1 MLVRRNI
8 YYDERFYS
16 DDDYDYLD
24 EVMYSEDKESHTV
37 RNALLGAGA
46 LGAAGVG
53 GAKILGKRI
62 TKRGLAELEELAK
75 PGAEPVLEKSHG
87 IFTRKSTKEARQ
99 KAYEEAKKAYNAK
112 KADYEAALEKINKK
126 VGRGE
131 KLQKPYDKIAAGPK
145 KLLEWA
151 KKNKKIA
158 IPVGIAGVGAAGY
171 GAYRYSNRNRNRR

>member
-24 EVMYSEDKESHTV
+24 EVMYSEDKESHAV

-62 TKRGLAELEELAK
+62 TKRGLAEIEGLAK

-87 IFTRKSTKEARQ
+87 IFTRRSTKEARQ
-99 KAYEEAKKAYNAK
+99 RAYEEAKKAYDAK

-126 VGRGE
+126 LKRGE
-131 KLQKPYDKIAAGPK
+131 KLQKPFDKGPK
-145 KLLEWA
+145 RLWEWA
-151 KKNKKIA
+151 KNNKKIA